1 MEEYYSIK
9 QIADSLNVSKQRVYR
24 CIKANHINEVHH
36 DIVKG
41 NTVMMYDKA
50 CVDRIKELL
59 STSSEAHRE
68 PHQEV
73 HRDTHNDTVN
83 DTLYDTLVK
92 QLEIKDNQIKE
103 LNERLKEVNRSLQ
116 QEQQLHLLSKQ
127 RVIELEKISTEENSN
142 EPEKDIE
149 NEPETDKRTF
159 WQKLFHWQ

>member
-24 CIKANHINEVHH
+24 CIKANHINEVHR

-59 STSSEAHRE
+59 NTSGETHHE
-68 PHQEV
+68 THQES
-73 HRDTHNDTVN
+73 HSNTVN

-127 RVIELEKISTEENSN
+127 RVIELEKISTEENSD

>member
-24 CIKANHINEVHH
+24 CIKANHINEVHR

-41 NTVMMYDKA
+41 NTVMMYDKS
-50 CVDRIKELL
+50 CVDSIKELL
-59 STSSEAHRE
+59 STSSEAH
-68 PHQEV
+68 QDV
-73 HRDTHNDTVN
+73 HHDTHNNTVN

-103 LNERLKEVNRSLQ
+103 LNERLKEMNRSLQ

-127 RVIELEKISTEENSN
+127 RVIEL
-142 EPEKDIE
+142 
-149 NEPETDKRTF
+149 
-159 WQKLFHWQ
+159 

>member
-24 CIKANHINEVHH
+24 CIKANHINEVHR

-59 STSSEAHRE
+59 STSGE
-68 PHQEV
+68 
-73 HRDTHNDTVN
+73 THHESHSNTVN

-127 RVIELEKISTEENSN
+127 RVIELEKISTEENSD

>member
-24 CIKANHINEVHH
+24 CIKANHINEVHR

-59 STSSEAHRE
+59 STSGETHHE
-68 PHQEV
+68 THQES
-73 HRDTHNDTVN
+73 HSNTVN